1 MNIYRIMIANA
12 IVLIGL
18 GVFGYFIS
26 GSPTALIAPG
36 IGLILDSFI
45 SGEEWEQD
53 SSSHSC
59 GSHSYCSN
67 NVFVTGIMR
76 SNMIVIIMAIFT
88 AMALFM
94 YIMDFMKRKQE
105 REKTSNPWQLNLLNI
120 WILRIALL
128 YFINK
133 YRNLQRWI

>member
-36 IGLILDSFI
+36 IGLILLILSFPVKNENKTAAHI
-45 SGEEWEQD
+45 A
-53 SSSHSC
+53 
-59 GSHSYCSN
+59 
-67 NVFVTGIMR
+67 VALTLIAAIMFFVTGIMR

-105 REKTSNPWQLNLLNI
+105 REKTTNT
-120 WILRIALL
+120 
-128 YFINK
+128 
-133 YRNLQRWI
+133 

>member
-18 GVFGYFIS
+18 GIYGYFIS

-36 IGLILDSFI
+36 IGVILLILSFPVKNENKTAAHI
-45 SGEEWEQD
+45 A
-53 SSSHSC
+53 
-59 GSHSYCSN
+59 
-67 NVFVTGIMR
+67 VLVTLVAALMFFVTGIIR
-76 SNMIVIIMAIFT
+76 GNIIIIIMAVFT

-105 REKTSNPWQLNLLNI
+105 REKSSNT
-120 WILRIALL
+120 
-128 YFINK
+128 
-133 YRNLQRWI
+133 